1 MKNFILIISLL
12 FSSIIFAQKPIKFSA
27 DSFYFSKLV
36 NGNNSYSKPQKASI
50 LITLDLEKR
59 NIKIFNSEEHIM
71 KIVHNDSPFTETTE
85 NTFFDYKCIDE
96 NNKDCTAR
104 FLRFSKSSKS
114 EMGDLLYIV
123 YPDITYVYNITLI
136 KN

>member
-12 FSSIIFAQKPIKFSA
+12 FTSILFAQKPIKFTA
-27 DSFYFSKLV
+27 DSFYFSKLLD
-36 NGNNSYSKPQKASI
+36 GNNSYSKPQKASI

-59 NIKIFNSEEHIM
+59 NIKIFNSKEHVI
-71 KIVHNDSPFTETTE
+71 KIVNNVSPFTETIE

-114 EMGDLLYIV
+114 EMGELLYIV
-123 YPDITYVYNITLI
+123 YPDITYVYNITKI